1 MTTANAQTPTT
12 TATPAAGPLNR
23 YSGRIT
29 QPASQGASQAMLIAT
44 GLSWEDL
51 NKPQVGIGSV
61 WYEGNPCN
69 MHLAELGD
77 HVKRGATA
85 VGCVGM
91 RFNTI
96 GVSDGISMG
105 TSGMGFSLQS
115 RDLIADS
122 VETIMSGQWYDAL
135 VALPGCDKNMPAVV
149 MAMGRL
155 NRPSIMVYG
164 GTIRAGCATVRGE
177 ERKLDVVSAF
187 QVYGEKLAG
196 KITEDERKNI
206 LGHAC
211 PGRGACGGMYTA
223 NTMASFIECLGLSL
237 PYDSSIPADAPEKI
251 AECEAAGKQIHKLL
265 ELDLKPRDIVTKQS
279 FLNAMKLIVVLGGS
293 TNAVLHSIAMARSFD
308 IDLTLQDWVDVNNTT
323 PLLSD
328 FKPSGKY
335 VMEDLHAVG
344 GVPAVI
350 KFMIENGMLDGGQ
363 MTVTGKTL
371 AENVADLPG
380 LKEGQPIVHGLDN
393 PIKRDGHIRIL
404 KGNLATEGAVAKIT
418 GKEGTHFEG
427 PTKVFDS
434 EEDMLQGL
442 EDGNIAKGDVI
453 VIRYEGPKGGPG
465 MPEMLTPTSALAGYG
480 ILNDV
485 ALITDGRF
493 SGGSHGFII
502 GHVTPEAIE
511 GGNIALVR
519 NGETIRIDAEKN
531 TIDVLV
537 SDGELAKRRQDW
549 HKPPYKVSRG
559 TLYKYIKNVKS
570 ASEGCV
576 TDE

>member
-1 MTTANAQTPTT
+1 MTT
-12 TATPAAGPLNR
+12 TAAQLNKF
-23 YSGRIT
+23 SSRIT

-44 GLSWEDL
+44 GLTWEDL
-51 NKPQVGIGSV
+51 NKPQIGIGSV

-69 MHLAELGD
+69 MHLATLGD
-77 HVKRGATA
+77 HVKKGSES
-85 VGCVGM
+85 VGMVGM
-91 RFNTI
+91 RFNTV

-105 TSGMGFSLQS
+105 TDGMSYSLQS

-122 VETIMSGQWYDAL
+122 IETIMGAQWYDAL
-135 VALPGCDKNMPAVV
+135 VALPGCDKNMPGTVI
-149 MAMGRL
+149 AMGRL
-155 NRPSIMVYG
+155 NRPAIMVYG
-164 GTIRAGCATVRGE
+164 GSIRAGCATVRGE

-196 KITEDERKNI
+196 KINEDERKNI
-206 LGHAC
+206 LGKAC
-211 PGRGACGGMYTA
+211 PGQGACGGMYTA

-237 PYDSSIPADAPEKI
+237 PYDSSIPADSQQKI
-251 AECEAAGKQIHKLL
+251 DECVRAGVAVKKLL

-279 FLNAMKLIVVLGGS
+279 FYNAMKLCVVLGGS
-293 TNAVLHSIAMARSFD
+293 TNAVLHSIAMARAFG
-308 IDLTLQDWVDVNNTT
+308 IDLTIEDWAEVNRVT
-323 PLLSD
+323 PMLSD
-328 FKPSGKY
+328 FRPSGKY

-350 KFMIENGMLDGGQ
+350 KFLIENNIIDGSQ
-363 MTVTGKTL
+363 MTVTGHTL
-371 AENVADLPG
+371 AENVRGVPSLSP
-380 LKEGQPIVHGLDN
+380 GQPIVHSLDN
-393 PIKRDGHIRIL
+393 PIKKDGHIRIL
-404 KGNLATEGAVAKIT
+404 KGNLASEGAVAKIT

-427 PTKVFDS
+427 PAKVFDC
-434 EEDMLQGL
+434 EEDMIASLEHQG
-442 EDGNIAKGDVI
+442 IVKGDVVI
-453 VIRYEGPKGGPG
+453 IRYEGPKGGPG
-465 MPEMLTPTSALAGYG
+465 MPEMLTPTSALAGIG
-480 ILNDV
+480 LLNDV

-511 GGNIALVR
+511 GGNIALVK
-519 NGETIRIDAEKN
+519 NGDTVRIDAEKN

-537 SDGELAKRRQDW
+537 SDADLADRRKLW
-549 HKPPYKVSRG
+549 KKPPYKASRG